1 MKMNIE
7 ALIECIHKRPCMYI
21 GELNFDYLFHFI
33 NGFLYTKNS
42 IQEVDEIDK
51 SFQYKFHQWIQKWIE
66 ENKNISF
73 DEKRNYHFYIQSV
86 CETQEE
92 CFELFF
98 KLCHIFFDELREKHM
113 I

>member
-1 MKMNIE
+1 MNIE
-7 ALIECIHKRPCMYI
+7 KLLEYMEKRPYMFI

-33 NGFLYTKNS
+33 NGFLYHKGFS
-42 IQEVDEIDK
+42 QEIDTIN
-51 SFQYKFHQWIQKWIE
+51 KFFERKFDEWVQKWIE
-66 ENKNISF
+66 NDKNILF
-73 DEKRNYHFYIQSV
+73 EEERDYHYYIQNV

>member
-1 MKMNIE
+1 MNIE
-7 ALIECIHKRPCMYI
+7 KLLGYMEKRPYMFI

-33 NGFLYTKNS
+33 NGFLYHKGFS
-42 IQEVDEIDK
+42 QEIDTIN
-51 SFQYKFHQWIQKWIE
+51 KFFERKFDEWVQKWIE
-66 ENKNISF
+66 NDKNILF
-73 DEKRNYHFYIQSV
+73 EEERDYHYYIQNV